1 MNIAETR
8 QQLLEDIQH
17 IRQTVSLEFKTL
29 SEAQLLWK
37 PAPERWGILECLV
50 HLNAASQ
57 YYTNQ
62 LKLKFSQT
70 PIRSSAT
77 DFEMSF
83 NGKMM
88 LGFVDP
94 ASPRKIPSPGMFK
107 PKPYHLD
114 APKVLERYFMIL
126 QDLENAIQSSEGVDW
141 NQKIISPFTALLKF
155 RLGDV
160 FLFVVAH
167 HQRHLNQAMRVKQ
180 ESSFPR

>member
-17 IRQTVSLEFKTL
+17 IRETASLEFKTL

-88 LGFVDP
+88 LGFVEMCIRDRLTKLY
-94 ASPRKIPSPGMFK
+94 STTTKKITAFG
-107 PKPYHLD
+107 LLT
-114 APKVLERYFMIL
+114 APIGQVC
-126 QDLENAIQSSEGVDW
+126 
-141 NQKIISPFTALLKF
+141 LLYT
-155 RLGDV
+155 
-160 FLFVVAH
+160 
-167 HQRHLNQAMRVKQ
+167 
-180 ESSFPR
+180 S